1 MTNWQ
6 PDLSNRKGPK
16 YRAIAQA
23 IAADVADGRLAP
35 GEKLP
40 PLRDLAWTLGVTVG
54 TVSRGYAE
62 AERNGLVKGAV
73 GSGTYVMRPGLHQVY
88 PTLAEPGSD
97 VIDMAM
103 AAPPPGEEG
112 IHFAAALRRLA
123 DDPRCAALLGPP
135 SGSARYRAAGAAW
148 LARTGIEASPDRIVM
163 TAGAQH
169 GIAVTF
175 AALAQPGDRIAT
187 ECLTYNGIKA
197 VAAMLGIKLEG
208 LPMDA
213 DGLLP
218 DAFEDACKR
227 GTLRALYCIPSGHNP
242 TTATMPQ
249 ARREEIAEIALRHGV
264 TVIEDDIFTALL
276 PSRPAPL
283 SPPLSPMVGDLGVCI
298 TSLSKAV
305 APGLRIGF
313 VTGPASMI
321 DRLRVGVRATCW
333 AATPVTAEIA
343 VQWIEDGTVDRI
355 LQSRVAESK
364 ARLDIVRDIL
374 DGCTFDA
381 VPGHVYAWLH
391 LPDPWRANDFVAEA
405 ARRKVRITSSE
416 AFAVG
421 RAEPPHAV
429 RICYGLPDTREKMV
443 AGLKTLADILA
454 APASSGTPVV

>member
-16 YRAIAQA
+16 YRAIASA
-23 IAADVADGRLAP
+23 IATDVADGRLAP

-40 PLRDLAWTLGVTVG
+40 PLRDLAWKLGVTVG

-73 GSGTYVMRPGLHQVY
+73 GSGTYVLRPGLRQVY
-88 PTLAEPGSD
+88 PTLVEPGSD
-97 VIDMAM
+97 IIDMSM

-112 IHFAAALRRLA
+112 RHFAAALRQIA
-123 DDPRCAALLGPP
+123 DDPGSAVLLGPP
-135 SGSARYRAAGAAW
+135 SGSLRYRAAGAAW
-148 LARTGIEASPDRIVM
+148 LARTGIEVSPDRIVM

-197 VAAMLGIKLEG
+197 AAAMLGIKLEG
-208 LPMDA
+208 LAMDA

-249 ARREEIAEIALRHGV
+249 ARREEIAGIALRHGV
-264 TVIEDDIFTALL
+264 TIIEDDIFTPLL

-283 SPPLSPMVGDLGVCI
+283 SPMVGDLGFCI

-343 VQWIEDGTVDRI
+343 VKWIEDGTVDTI
-355 LQSRVAESK
+355 LRSRVAEST
-364 ARLDIVRDIL
+364 ARLHIVRDIL
-374 DGCTFDA
+374 GGHAFDA

-391 LPDPWRANDFVAEA
+391 LPEPWRANDFMAEA
-405 ARRKVRITSSE
+405 SRRKVRITSSE

-429 RICYGLPDTREKMV
+429 RICYGLPRTREAMV
-443 AGLKTLADILA
+443 AGLKTLANMLA
-454 APASSGTPVV
+454 APAASGLPIL

>member
-16 YRAIAQA
+16 YRAIASA

-40 PLRDLAWTLGVTVG
+40 PLRDLAWKLGVTVG

-73 GSGTYVMRPGLHQVY
+73 GSGTYVLRPGLRQVY
-88 PTLAEPGSD
+88 PTLVEPGSD
-97 VIDMAM
+97 IIDMAM
-103 AAPPPGEEG
+103 AAPPPGVEG
-112 IHFAAALRRLA
+112 GHFAAALRRIA
-123 DDPRCAALLGPP
+123 DDPGSAALLGPP
-135 SGSARYRAAGAAW
+135 SGSSRYRAAGAAW
-148 LARTGIEASPDRIVM
+148 LARTGIEMPPERIVM

-187 ECLTYNGIKA
+187 ECLTYNGVKA

-208 LPMDA
+208 LAMDG

-227 GTLRALYCIPSGHNP
+227 GTLRALYCIPGGHNP

-249 ARREEIAEIALRHGV
+249 ARREAIAAIALRHGV
-264 TVIEDDIFTALL
+264 TIIEDDIFTPLL
-276 PSRPAPL
+276 PSRPA
-283 SPPLSPMVGDLGVCI
+283 PLSPMVGDLGVCI

-305 APGLRIGF
+305 APGLRIGY
-313 VTGPASMI
+313 VAGPASMV
-321 DRLRVGVRATCW
+321 DRLRVGVRSTCW
-333 AATPVTAEIA
+333 AATPVTVEIA
-343 VQWIEDGTVDRI
+343 TQWIEDGTVDTI
-355 LQSRVAESK
+355 LRSRVAESR
-364 ARLDIVRDIL
+364 ARLEIVRDIL
-374 DGCTFDA
+374 DGHTFDA

-391 LPDPWRANDFVAEA
+391 LPEPWRANDFMAEA

-421 RAEPPHAV
+421 RADPPHAV
-429 RICYGLPDTREKMV
+429 RICYGLPETREKMA
-443 AGLKTLADILA
+443 AGLKTLADMLA
-454 APASSGTPVV
+454 APAASSLPIL